1 MPKACRYAMMK
12 SQRLKHF
19 FGRLLCEYQHFF
31 GRLLCKVRF
40 FIDNSQKMRLFYLG
54 ISWGKKC
61 FVFVVGFF
69 GDFITLWVVFF
80 LRNLIYYDE
89 YETCGFDFCAD
100 GGGAA
105 VGGSK

>member
-1 MPKACRYAMMK
+1 MPKACPYAMMK
-12 SQRLKHF
+12 SQRLKRF
-19 FGRLLCEYQHFF
+19 FGGLLCEYLHFF
-31 GRLLCKVRF
+31 GG
-40 FIDNSQKMRLFYLG
+40 LFYLG

-61 FVFVVGFF
+61 FVFVGGGFF

-80 LRNLIYYDE
+80 LRNLIFYDE

-105 VGGSK
+105 VGGSKWWFHFGEV

>member
-1 MPKACRYAMMK
+1 MAEWG
-12 SQRLKHF
+12 LKHAKGMSLRYDEIAAF
-19 FGRLLCEYQHFF
+19 ET
-31 GRLLCKVRF
+31 
-40 FIDNSQKMRLFYLG
+40 LFRATFCGKLTLFRATFLFG

-61 FVFVVGFF
+61 FVFVGRFL
-69 GDFITLWVVFF
+69 GDFITLWSCIF

-89 YETCGFDFCAD
+89 YETCDFDFCAD

>member
-1 MPKACRYAMMK
+1 MPKACPYAMMK

-19 FGRLLCEYQHFF
+19 FGRLLCEYLHFF
-31 GRLLCKVRF
+31 GRLLCECLHF
-40 FIDNSQKMRLFYLG
+40 FGGLFYLG
-54 ISWGKKC
+54 
-61 FVFVVGFF
+61 FF
-69 GDFITLWVVFF
+69 GGRNVSFLWGIFGGFYNFVGGIF

-89 YETCGFDFCAD
+89 YETCGFDFRAD

>member
-1 MPKACRYAMMK
+1 MPKACPYAMMK

-19 FGRLLCEYQHFF
+19 FG
-31 GRLLCKVRF
+31 G
-40 FIDNSQKMRLFYLG
+40 LFYLG
-54 ISWGKKC
+54 FLGGRNVLFLWG
-61 FVFVVGFF
+61 GFL

-80 LRNLIYYDE
+80 LRNLIFYDE

>member
-1 MPKACRYAMMK
+1 
-12 SQRLKHF
+12 
-19 FGRLLCEYQHFF
+19 
-31 GRLLCKVRF
+31 
-40 FIDNSQKMRLFYLG
+40 MRISTLFRVTFMRMSTL
-54 ISWGKKC
+54 
-61 FVFVVGFF
+61 FRATFLF
-69 GDFITLWVVFF
+69 GDFLGEEMFCFCGGIFGGFYNFVGGIF

>member
-1 MPKACRYAMMK
+1 MPKAYPYAMMK

-19 FGRLLCEYQHFF
+19 FGRLLCEYLHFFGRLFCEYQHFF
-31 GRLLCKVRF
+31 GRL
-40 FIDNSQKMRLFYLG
+40 FYLG
-54 ISWGKKC
+54 FLGGKKC
-61 FVFVVGFF
+61 FVFVGRFL
-69 GDFITLWVVFF
+69 GDFITLWGCIF

-89 YETCGFDFCAD
+89 YETSGFDFCAD